1 MKLWEKIRRRFRRE
15 PSGTGA
21 PSQGSGTAPTAHD
34 ATQTPSRP
42 HEPSELSEK
51 EFLAELFEIEA
62 AIVSAYRDDHH
73 LTDRQVDCALE
84 AILDALRAQ
93 QIGRAPR
100 RFNLTPPEQKVY
112 DYVWEACEVLG
123 GAPPRL
129 QERLLNPFPL
139 KKCTPEQ
146 IVTCVKWVR
155 KFIRQGNKHGPQG
168 YLDMVAQRFMRL
180 YRTLERMEDK

>member
-1 MKLWEKIRRRFRRE
+1 MKLWEKIRRRLRRE
-15 PSGTGA
+15 PSDTGA
-21 PSQGSGTAPTAHD
+21 PAAGSGAAPTPHD
-34 ATQTPSRP
+34 AAQASSRS

-51 EFLAELFEIEA
+51 EFLAELFELEA
-62 AIVSAYRDDHH
+62 AIVSAYRDQRQ

-100 RFNLTPPEQKVY
+100 RFNLTPAEQKVY

-146 IVTCVKWVR
+146 IVMCVKWVR
-155 KFIRQGNKHGPQG
+155 KFIRQGSKHGPQG

-180 YRTLERMEDK
+180 YRTLERMEEK